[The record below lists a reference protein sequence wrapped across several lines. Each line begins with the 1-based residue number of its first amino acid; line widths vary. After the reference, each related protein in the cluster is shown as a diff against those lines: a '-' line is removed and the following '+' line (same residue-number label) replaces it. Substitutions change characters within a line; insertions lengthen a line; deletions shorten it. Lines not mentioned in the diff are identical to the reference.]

1 MFSSSSNSCRN
12 SSLIGGDGEKS
23 TWESLKESAEAI
35 TDCDRALAIYYFF
48 VLILVLILAGNLIQK
63 GTKDKSIGWLAF
75 SFCVLIGLAGMFLIF
90 TGKHVKMIG
99 IIIINVIIAALL
111 MFAMIYINPDAP
123 LTEKLGAHFANISFL
138 IVSITAVVMTRKLV
152 K

>member
-1 MFSSSSNSCRN
+1 
-12 SSLIGGDGEKS
+12 
-23 TWESLKESAEAI
+23 
-35 TDCDRALAIYYFF
+35 
-48 VLILVLILAGNLIQK
+48 
-63 GTKDKSIGWLAF
+63 
-75 SFCVLIGLAGMFLIF
+75 
-90 TGKHVKMIG
+90 
-99 IIIINVIIAALL
+99 